1 MRDYHEVSMTQ
12 IILYGASDPLVRST
26 LHRLVAVLSMLELSD
41 EAQHIVAAF
50 ADEIGAADAAE

>member
-1 MRDYHEVSMTQ
+1 MTQ